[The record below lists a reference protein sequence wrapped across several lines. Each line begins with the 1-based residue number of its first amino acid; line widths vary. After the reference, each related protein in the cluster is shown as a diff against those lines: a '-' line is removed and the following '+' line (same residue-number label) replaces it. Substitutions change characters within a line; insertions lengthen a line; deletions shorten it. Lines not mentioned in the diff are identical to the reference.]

1 VTDAIPRRVLLPEVT
16 LIEIRGADA
25 VRYLNGQL
33 TQDVRLAK
41 PGGEA
46 LFSCVTDARGK
57 LQFRVLIHG
66 RNDGVVR
73 ISCEHEGAED
83 LFARLDR
90 YLIADDAEMEDLTH
104 IWRRVH
110 VTGEGPPISKGA
122 SYIVPVNRIGLDG
135 WDVWIPRDDE
145 HEADDFPV
153 WTVNEAETLRITAGF
168 PVWGH
173 ELSAGMLPPEAGLDR
188 TDVSYAKGCYI
199 GQEVIS
205 RIKSAG
211 KVNRRLMRIMLNHEA
226 AAGDLLVDADGR
238 EWGSLTSVAPNPGE
252 SGRCALGYIKRGG
265 ADLPLFVNGDPITVA
280 CEA

>member
-1 VTDAIPRRVLLPEVT
+1 VSPAVSRRVLLPEAT
-16 LIEIRGADA
+16 LIEIRGPDA
-25 VRYLNGQL
+25 VRYLNGQV

-41 PGGEA
+41 PGGKA
-46 LFSCVTDARGK
+46 LYSCVTDAKGK
-57 LQFRVLIHG
+57 LQFRGLVHG

-73 ISCEHEGAED
+73 ISCEHEGAEE

-90 YLIADDAEMEDLTH
+90 YLIADDAEIEDVTPA
-104 IWRRVH
+104 WRRVH

-122 SYIVPVNRIGLDG
+122 SYTVPVSRIGLDG
-135 WDVWIPRDDE
+135 WDVWIPRDEE
-145 HEADDFPV
+145 HEADAFPA
-153 WTVNEAETLRITAGF
+153 WGVNEAETLRITAGL

-188 TDVSYAKGCYI
+188 TDISYAKGCYI

-211 KVNRRLMRIMLNHEA
+211 KVNRRLMRIMLNHDA
-226 AAGDLLVDADGR
+226 AAGDLLVDSDGR
-238 EWGSLTSVAPNPGE
+238 EWGSLTSVAPDSGE
-252 SGRCALGYIKRGG
+252 SGRCALGYLKRGG
-265 ADLPLFVNGDPITVA
+265 AGLLLWVNGDPITVA